1 MACKAIQHLESLGFL
16 INKEKSVLS
25 PQYSQE
31 FLGFNFNMQIMNISV
46 PMKKISKLI
55 LKIKQA
61 IKPAVR
67 SCRWFAGIMGKMIS
81 MIPAISEALLH
92 IRCLQRDLARTFWL
106 NYQNRDSIFQL
117 SPTGKQELEW
127 WLTWIQDKNGLPIRK
142 TVMSCFVKLERRERK
157 NWTGT
162 NKLGW
167 TTKRGQ
173 ERVTLRAWSCELQI
187 GLTIIDK

>member
-1 MACKAIQHLESLGFL
+1 
-16 INKEKSVLS
+16 
-25 PQYSQE
+25 
-31 FLGFNFNMQIMNISV
+31 
-46 PMKKISKLI
+46 
-55 LKIKQA
+55 
-61 IKPAVR
+61 
-67 SCRWFAGIMGKMIS
+67 MGKMIS

-92 IRCLQRDLARTFWL
+92 IPCLQTDLARTFWL

-127 WLTWIQDKNGLPIRK
+127 WLTWIQDTNGVPIRQ

-173 ERVTLRAWSCELQI
+173 ERVTLRA
-187 GLTIIDK
+187 